1 MTKEQIREKIAS
13 SIALSG
19 LCEWTN
25 WDTLPQVYK
34 DEVFYPLAD
43 QILAIDGIEIK
54 SDDQSL
60 PENNYEYSRHGAHAV
75 YQEAQQHLIEA
86 GFIKCE
92 RGE

>member
-60 PENNYEYSRHGAHAV
+60 PTIHETGNYIEDLGLLHQEYKN
-75 YQEAQQHLIEA
+75 E

-92 RGE
+92 RRE

>member
-1 MTKEQIREKIAS
+1 MAKEQIREKIAGILGWES
-13 SIALSG
+13 SLYNLKKA
-19 LCEWTN
+19 
-25 WDTLPQVYK
+25 
-34 DEVFYPLAD
+34 DE
-43 QILAIDGIEIK
+43 ILALDGIEIK